1 MENVGQEMKQLIQE
15 HNFSQRY
22 KKLMETALNDPDVQT
37 FIQKH
42 REQITEEQLK
52 RSYAKLYE
60 FVQERKKFRL
70 NDPTML
76 APGYEPKLALTPR
89 YIDVVYVPTQELLA
103 KQRAEEIRRHIKA
116 FDISKEIQTATLNN
130 FDTSSEGRME
140 ALALSMQFLDS
151 YEKMPKAFHKGVYLQ
166 GVFGVGKSYL
176 LGAIAN
182 ALAEKNFTTT
192 IVHFPTFAV
201 EMKQAIGKDLVGEKL
216 TRVKKSSILMIDDI
230 GAEAM
235 TSWIRDDILGVI
247 LQYRMQE
254 QLATCFS
261 SNLNFKELENHLTV
275 TQKGEQEPLK
285 AKRIMERIKYLSKEV
300 TMSGE
305 DRRYHY

>member
-305 DRRYHY
+305 DRRYH